1 LGHSL
6 EDITVLSIGT
16 GDRTRVIPYEQAR
29 NWGLL
34 QWAQPLV
41 DILFDGSSDIYEYI
55 SSQMLNQRLLRL
67 QFKLDRELTGKRLSD
82 DIDDVS
88 PENIHNLIEAAQ
100 VYIKQPQIQRSI
112 EEFLK
117 IS

>member
-1 LGHSL
+1 
-6 EDITVLSIGT
+6 
-16 GDRTRVIPYEQAR
+16 VIPYEKAR
-29 NWGLL
+29 SWGLI

-55 SSQMLNQRLLRL
+55 TNQMLHQRLLRL

-88 PENIHNLIEAAQ
+88 PENINNLIEAAR
-100 VYIKQPQIQRSI
+100 VYIKQPEVQRSI

-117 IS
+117 NN